1 MSNTNVS
8 RREFLQTSA
17 GATAGLM
24 IGFNIPSSN
33 AQSKAPTVAGIGSGN
48 ASGTSEVNAWIHI
61 TPDNRVLVKFARSEM
76 GQGTS
81 TSLPMMIAEELEC
94 DWNRVE
100 ISEAMYSEHVKN
112 NRKYVTTAT
121 GGSRG
126 TRDSAAVMLNAGA
139 TARTMLVQAAAERW
153 SVPVG
158 ECVAANS
165 IITHTPSKRT
175 LTYGAVAEAASKLKA
190 PEKVALKDPK
200 DWKLVGKP
208 VPRIDIPDKVV
219 GKPMYGIDVVRP
231 GMVHAAIAQ
240 CPVFGG
246 KVKSIDAASL
256 TSAKKMKGVADV
268 LDMGEYVAVVGNNWW
283 RCNQAVKSLK
293 IDWDD
298 GGNGNVSSDS
308 IKKYLQDGVAKPAT
322 LAKETGDFAKA
333 YADAPTKLEAEFYA
347 PYLDHSPMEPMNCT
361 AEVKDGFVTVWVP
374 TQSAESAAAAAAKA
388 ANVAPDKVEVYR
400 QQLGGGFGRR
410 GAFQDF
416 TRQAVE
422 LAMKVNKPVKL
433 LWSREEDIQHGHYR
447 PATVARIQGALD
459 KDGKL
464 VALSA
469 RVGVQSILERVRIEA
484 LRKTDNGTVDPMA
497 TSCFD
502 DAPYAIPN
510 LRTEHFYA
518 KQHVPVGFW
527 RAVAHSQNPVF
538 RECFMDELAARAKR
552 DPYQFRLDLLGGD
565 AAPIRR
571 DRAVL
576 EAVAKAAEWSKPM
589 PANHFRGIAVQDA
602 YGSHAASV
610 IEIEKLA
617 NGKFKIKRVVITV
630 DPGNVAHADAA
641 KAQIEGCV
649 IYGLTA
655 VLYGEITIK
664 NGRVE
669 QSNFNDYPMMKISE
683 TPKIVALLVPSGG
696 FWGGMGE
703 PPMSPLAPALLNA
716 IYAATGK
723 MHRSLPL
730 SKEGVS
736 FA

>member
-1 MSNTNVS
+1 MNTSTLS

-17 GATAGLM
+17 GAGAGLVVG
-24 IGFNIPSSN
+24 IALPFKLAN
-33 AQSKAPTVAGIGSGN
+33 AQSAGTAAG
-48 ASGTSEVNAWIHI
+48 AVNTWVQI
-61 TPDNRVLVKFARSEM
+61 TPDNGVLIKFARSEM

-81 TSLPMMIAEELEC
+81 TSLPMMVAEELEC
-94 DWNRVE
+94 EWSKVE
-100 ISEAMYSEHVKN
+100 LSEAMYSDHVKG
-112 NRKYVTTAT
+112 NRLYVTTAT

-126 TRDSAAVMLNAGA
+126 TRDSANLMLNAGA

-153 SVPVG
+153 NVPVG

-165 IITHTPSKRT
+165 VITHRPSGRIVT
-175 LTYGAVAEAASKLKA
+175 FGAVADAAGKLKA

-200 DWKLVGKP
+200 DWKLVGKA
-208 VPRIDIPDKVV
+208 VPRFDIPGKVV
-219 GKPMYGIDVVRP
+219 GAPMYGIDVVRP

-246 KVKSIDAASL
+246 KLKTIDAASL
-256 TSAKKMKGVADV
+256 EAAKKMKGIADV
-268 LDMGEYVAVVGNNWW
+268 LAMEDYVAVTGNNWW

-293 IDWDD
+293 IDWDV
-298 GGNGNVSSDS
+298 GANGNVSSES
-308 IKKYLQDGVAKPAT
+308 IKKYLQDGVSKPAT
-322 LAKETGDFAKA
+322 LAKAVGDYEKA
-333 YADAPTKLEAEFYA
+333 YADSPIKHEAEFYA
-347 PYLDHSPMEPMNCT
+347 PYLDHTPMEPMNCT
-361 AEVKDGFVTVWVP
+361 VEIKDGFVTLWVP
-374 TQSAESAAAAAAKA
+374 TQSAESSAAAAARA
-388 ANVAPDKVEVYR
+388 ANVAPEKIEVFR

-422 LAMKVNKPVKL
+422 IAMKVNKPVKL

-447 PATVARIQGALD
+447 PATVARVQGALD
-459 KDGKL
+459 KEGKL

-469 RVGVQSILERVRIEA
+469 RVGVQSILERVRVEA
-484 LRKTDNGTVDPMA
+484 LRKVDGGVVDPQA
-497 TSCFD
+497 CVSFD
-502 DAPYAIPN
+502 DSAYAIPHI
-510 LRTEHFYA
+510 RAEHFYA
-518 KQHVPVGFW
+518 KTHVPVGFW

-538 RECFMDELAARAKR
+538 RECFFDEIAAKGKR
-552 DPYQFRLDLLGGD
+552 DPYEFRREMLMGTSD
-565 AAPIRR
+565 AAKR

-576 EAVAKAAEWSKPM
+576 ETVAKAAEWSKPM
-589 PANHFRGIAVQDA
+589 PANHFRGIALQDA

-617 NGKFKIKRVVITV
+617 NGKLKIKRVVVAV

-703 PPMSPLAPALLNA
+703 PPMAPLAPALLNA
-716 IYAATGK
+716 IFAATGK